1 MRKFNERIAQRPSVL
16 VACTMAYS
24 WVEEGG
30 QAMFM
35 GLNYWSGVIVAL
47 LLVAVAT
54 SAPTVAAN
62 QTSQHEKSIYWGDL
76 HAHTA
81 YSMDAYVLNTQ
92 TTPEDAYRFAQGGSI
107 TLPDGGEH
115 RLKRPLDFAAVT
127 DHAEYFGLI
136 NVCRSEPQR
145 PYCKELAEA
154 AAENSRRGFVDI
166 FLPLIVSGKRNCLVD
181 DSRCEDFEA
190 NLWQRSIDAAEAANQ
205 PGKFTT
211 FIASEWTASPDNL
224 HWHRNLIYAN
234 ASVPKR
240 AINSFDQPTQE
251 QMWQALK
258 DQCRDRAPCDVIAI
272 PHNGNIG
279 LGGSY
284 ATAGHT
290 TKLLGLRA
298 EFEKLVEIHQHKG
311 SSECYPGSMYSDE
324 SCDFEIA
331 LPIPIRDDLRLNKRE
346 LTEQEK
352 IDIANGYVRPTLA
365 RGLKLLNSQGV
376 NPFRYGFVGATD
388 SHSAQPGSAE
398 EDNWRGSLG
407 QWDDTLND
415 RQMFANYNPGGL
427 TAIWAEENTRQALFA
442 ALQRREVYATS
453 GTRIKL
459 RVRQTFTAGA
469 DCDAVPEQTKTMG
482 ASLGEHKKTQQPTF
496 IIEAMQDQTPIAA
509 IDLIKLSQNGDQVDQ
524 RVIAL
529 GNYPNG
535 RASSC
540 VTWRDSDYI
549 KGDMA
554 LWYVRVLEQPTQRW
568 DQKHQIQERA
578 WSSPIWSL
586 E

>member
-1 MRKFNERIAQRPSVL
+1 MSQR
-16 VACTMAYS
+16 
-24 WVEEGG
+24 
-30 QAMFM
+30 
-35 GLNYWSGVIVAL
+35 LNFWPRAVVAL
-47 LLVAVAT
+47 LLTVFTVPNIVVA
-54 SAPTVAAN
+54 SDE
-62 QTSQHEKSIYWGDL
+62 TSQNTKSIYWGDL
-76 HAHTA
+76 HTHTA

-92 TTPEDAYRFAQGGSI
+92 TTPEDAYRFAQGGPI
-107 TLPDGGEH
+107 TLPDGSEH
-115 RLKRPLDFAAVT
+115 KLQRPLDFAAVT

-136 NVCRSEPQR
+136 NVCRNEPER

-166 FLPLIVSGKRNCLVD
+166 FLPLIVSGKRNCLVND
-181 DSRCEDFEA
+181 KRCANFEA
-190 NLWQRSIDAAEAANQ
+190 NLWRRSIDAAEAANQ

-211 FIASEWTASPDNL
+211 FVASEWTASPDNL

-234 ASVPKR
+234 ANVPSR

-251 QMWQALK
+251 KMWQALQ
-258 DQCRDRAPCDVIAI
+258 DQCRDQAPCDVIAI

-284 ATAGHT
+284 ATEGHT
-290 TKLLGLRA
+290 SELLGLRA

-311 SSECYPGSMYSDE
+311 SSECYPSPLYSDE

-346 LTEQEK
+346 LTEQEQ

-365 RGLKLLNSQGV
+365 RGLRLLSSQGV
-376 NPFRYGFVGATD
+376 NPFQYGFVGATD

-407 QWDDTLND
+407 QWDTDLKD
-415 RQMFANYNPGGL
+415 RQVFANYNPGGL
-427 TAIWAEENTRQALFA
+427 TAIWSEKNTRRALFA

-459 RVRQTFTAGA
+459 RVRQTFVAEA
-469 DCDAVPEQTKTMG
+469 NCDLVPAHTKAMG
-482 ASLGEHKKTQQPTF
+482 ASLGDHKEMQRPTF
-496 IIEAMQDQTPIAA
+496 IIEAMQDRTPLAA
-509 IDLIKLSQNGDQVDQ
+509 IDMVKLSQNGGQVDQ
-524 RVIAL
+524 RIIAL

-540 VTWRDSDYI
+540 VAWTDSDYS
-549 KGDMA
+549 KGDIA
-554 LWYVRVLEQPTQRW
+554 LWYVRVLEQPSQRW
-568 DQKHQIQERA
+568 DKQDQIQERA